1 MFYTRCYVALIIM
14 KALVNKTG
22 ITIKELKELVKD
34 LPEQDENG
42 EDFELWVMNTDGS
55 IMSNIATSIMQLNR
69 GDLIVEI
76 GS

>member
-1 MFYTRCYVALIIM
+1 M
-14 KALVNKTG
+14 KALVNKNG
-22 ITIKELKELVKD
+22 ITVKELKELVKD

-42 EDFELWVMNTDGS
+42 EDFELWIMNTDGS
-55 IMSNIATSIMQLNR
+55 SMSNVATSIMQLNR

>member
-1 MFYTRCYVALIIM
+1 M
-14 KALVNKTG
+14 KALINTNG

-42 EDFELWVMNTDGS
+42 EDFELWVTNTDGS
-55 IMSNIATSIMQLNR
+55 SLSNVAKSIAQLNK

-76 GS
+76 NS

>member
-1 MFYTRCYVALIIM
+1 M
-14 KALVNKTG
+14 KALVNKNG
-22 ITIKELKELVKD
+22 ITVKELKELVKD

-55 IMSNIATSIMQLNR
+55 SMSNVAASIMQLNR

>member
-1 MFYTRCYVALIIM
+1 MIEAVI
-14 KALVNKTG
+14 NKNG

-55 IMSNIATSIMQLNR
+55 SMSNVATSIKQLNR

>member
-1 MFYTRCYVALIIM
+1 MLIKNKTLIM
-14 KALVNKTG
+14 IKALVNKNG
-22 ITIKELKELVKD
+22 ITIKQLKELVKD

-55 IMSNIATSIMQLNR
+55 SMSNVAKSIMQLNR

-76 GS
+76 DS

>member
-1 MFYTRCYVALIIM
+1 M
-14 KALVNKTG
+14 KALVNKNG

-55 IMSNIATSIMQLNR
+55 SMSNVAKSIIQLNR

-76 GS
+76 NS

>member
-1 MFYTRCYVALIIM
+1 MIEAVI
-14 KALVNKTG
+14 NKNG
-22 ITIKELKELVKD
+22 ITIKDLKELVKD

-55 IMSNIATSIMQLNR
+55 SMSNVATSIKQLNR